1 MTHFR
6 GQINPSLT
14 DFFFAWEDEG
24 YLRSIYAHG
33 EAVGVGLRAPDLM
46 VRRKGQFNHALTMM
60 HEGRFGVPLAIAVQ
74 EGNYIGETG
83 NTCVVNQREN
93 IVPFLHAF
101 ADVFLRVSFI
111 FWSHQEPYFSEDVP
125 LCME

>member
-46 VRRKGQFNHALTMM
+46 VQRKGQLNHALTMM

-111 FWSHQEPYFSEDVP
+111 F
-125 LCME
+125 